1 VRAVH
6 GTMGSMRSIA
16 ARIVVAVA
24 LAAVALLAVS
34 DSLSGPASWSPDGL
48 FYQARVY
55 EIRDGMSQPEALREA
70 FQGPLG
76 ARLRATDPDRSGSPQ
91 WVAYNARFYERRIAV
106 PYVASLVVPLS
117 GDRAVLDVSLAGYVV
132 AVLAI
137 FWLLLLLRFR
147 LVVAAGVTLATIF
160 LPALTFHSGFPLT
173 DSWGLAL
180 EVIAFGT
187 AILALQRGPRW
198 LIAWAAAI
206 ALLSITRDSM
216 WIPVLGAVLLALVKR
231 TRPTMA
237 LAATGFVAALPAVIA
252 VKVPLRELL
261 AQMLNGL
268 QPAPELG
275 WGEIASRYPAAIVD
289 LLQADGGFVRDGAW
303 YTAAYLLVGLGLLLV
318 AWRSGRR
325 GDATLLMIGGAL
337 AGVAYIITVPVFSAF
352 RLELVLVPMAAFG
365 LATAAEAMAE
375 RAAIFDRLARPSR
388 KSGPVRPAAFADLR
402 SDV

>member
-1 VRAVH
+1 
-6 GTMGSMRSIA
+6 MRSLV
-16 ARIVVAVA
+16 ARLVVAVA
-24 LAAVALLAVS
+24 LAAVALLAVG
-34 DSLSGPASWSPDGL
+34 DSLSGPARWSPDGL

-55 EIRDGMSQPEALREA
+55 EIRDGLSQPEALREA

-76 ARLRATDPDRSGSPQ
+76 ERLRAVDPERSGSPQ
-91 WVAYNARFYERRIAV
+91 WVAYNARFYERRVAV
-106 PYVASLVVPLS
+106 PFVASLLVPVS
-117 GDRAVLDVSLAGYVV
+117 GDRAILDVSLAGYVV

-216 WIPVLGAVLLALVKR
+216 WIPVLAAVCLALIKR
-231 TRPTMA
+231 TRPTIA
-237 LAATGFVAALPAVIA
+237 LAATGFAAALPAVIA
-252 VKVPLRELL
+252 IKVPLRELL

-275 WGEIASRYPAAIVD
+275 WGEIASRYPGAIVD

-303 YTAAYLLVGLGLLLV
+303 YSAAFLLVGLGLLIV
-318 AWRSGRR
+318 AARSGRR
-325 GDATLLMIGGAL
+325 DPATILMIAGAL
-337 AGVAYIITVPVFSAF
+337 AGAAYVLTVPVFSAF

-365 LATAAEAMAE
+365 LASAAEAIAE
-375 RAAIFDRLARPSR
+375 RAAIFDRLGLPSR
-388 KSGPVRPAAFADLR
+388 KSGPARPAALADLR
-402 SDV
+402 SHSR

>member
-1 VRAVH
+1 
-6 GTMGSMRSIA
+6 MRSLV
-16 ARIVVAVA
+16 ARLVVAVA
-24 LAAVALLAVS
+24 LSAVALLAVS
-34 DSLSGPASWSPDGL
+34 DSLSGPARWSPDGL

-55 EIRDGMSQPEALREA
+55 EIRDGLSQPEALREA

-76 ARLRATDPDRSGSPQ
+76 ERLRAVDPERSGSPQ
-91 WVAYNARFYERRIAV
+91 WVAYNARFYERRVAV
-106 PYVASLVVPLS
+106 PYVASLLVPLS
-117 GDRAVLDVSLAGYVV
+117 GDRAILDVSLAGYVV

-137 FWLLLLLRFR
+137 FWLLLLLRFH

-216 WIPVLGAVLLALVKR
+216 WIPVLAAVCLALIKR
-231 TRPTMA
+231 TRPTVA
-237 LAATGFVAALPAVIA
+237 LAATGFAAALPAVIA
-252 VKVPLRELL
+252 IQVPLRELL

-275 WGEIASRYPAAIVD
+275 WGEIASRYPGAIVD

-303 YTAAYLLVGLGLLLV
+303 YSAAYLLVGLGLLVL
-318 AWRSGRR
+318 AARNGRR
-325 GDATLLMIGGAL
+325 GPATILKLAGAL
-337 AGVAYIITVPVFSAF
+337 AGAAYVLTVPVFSAF

-365 LATAAEAMAE
+365 LATAAETIAE
-375 RAAIFDRLARPSR
+375 RAAIFDRLRLPSR
-388 KSGPVRPAAFADLR
+388 KAGPARRAALADLR
-402 SDV
+402 SHSR

>member
-1 VRAVH
+1 
-6 GTMGSMRSIA
+6 MRSIA
-16 ARIVVAVA
+16 ARLVVAVA

-34 DSLSGPASWSPDGL
+34 DSLSGPARWSPDGL

-55 EIRDGMSQPEALREA
+55 EIRDGMSQPDALREA

-76 ARLRATDPDRSGSPQ
+76 ERLRAIDPERSGSPQ
-91 WVAYNARFYERRIAV
+91 WVAYNARFYERRVAV
-106 PYVASLVVPLS
+106 PYVASLLVPMS
-117 GDRAVLDVSLAGYVV
+117 GDRAILDLSLAGYVV

-137 FWLLLLLRFR
+137 FWLLLLLRFH

-216 WIPVLGAVLLALVKR
+216 WIPVLAAVLLALIKR
-231 TRPTMA
+231 TRPTIA
-237 LAATGFVAALPAVIA
+237 LAATGFAAALPAVIA
-252 VKVPLRELL
+252 IKVPLRELL

-275 WGEIASRYPAAIVD
+275 WGEIVSRYPAAMVD

-303 YTAAYLLVGLGLLLV
+303 YSAAYLLAGLGLLLV

-325 GDATLLMIGGAL
+325 GPATILMIGGAL
-337 AGVAYIITVPVFSAF
+337 AGVAYILTVPVFSAF

-365 LATAAEAMAE
+365 LATAAEAIAE
-375 RAAIFDRLARPSR
+375 RAAIFDRLPRPSR
-388 KSGPVRPAAFADLR
+388 KSGPSRPTAFADLG

>member
-1 VRAVH
+1 
-6 GTMGSMRSIA
+6 MRSLV
-16 ARIVVAVA
+16 ARLVVAVA

-34 DSLSGPASWSPDGL
+34 DSLSGPARWSPDAL

-55 EIRDGMSQPEALREA
+55 EIRDGLSQPDALREA

-76 ARLRATDPDRSGSPQ
+76 ERLRAVDPERSGSPQ
-91 WVAYNARFYERRIAV
+91 WVAYNARFYERRVAV
-106 PYVASLVVPLS
+106 PYVASLLVPLS
-117 GDRAVLDVSLAGYVV
+117 GDRAILDVSLAGYVV

-137 FWLLLLLRFR
+137 FWLLLLLRFH

-187 AILALQRGPRW
+187 AILALRRGPRW

-216 WIPVLGAVLLALVKR
+216 WIPVLAAVCLAVIER
-231 TRPTMA
+231 TRPTIA
-237 LAATGFVAALPAVIA
+237 LAATGFAAALPAVIA
-252 VKVPLRELL
+252 IQVPLRELL

-275 WGEIASRYPAAIVD
+275 WGEIASRYPGAIVD

-303 YTAAYLLVGLGLLLV
+303 YSAAYLLVGLALLV
-318 AWRSGRR
+318 LAARNGRR
-325 GDATLLMIGGAL
+325 GPATILMVAGAL
-337 AGVAYIITVPVFSAF
+337 AGAAYVLTVPVFSAF

-365 LATAAEAMAE
+365 LATAAETIAE
-375 RAAIFDRLARPSR
+375 RAAIFDRLRLPSR
-388 KSGPVRPAAFADLR
+388 KSGPARRATLADLR
-402 SDV
+402 SHSR